1 MATLFTDLPPLTAQ
15 YEIFFFFLI
24 SVSIIGGDKLLV
36 SYEQGVTYN
45 FSPFHTWE
53 LFQLA
58 IISFILW
65 TLSCDLGVTL

>member
-15 YEIFFFFLI
+15 YEIIIFFDI
-24 SVSIIGGDKLLV
+24 SVHYRWKQITSV

-58 IISFILW
+58 IISFIL
-65 TLSCDLGVTL
+65 